1 MHKSEAINK
10 ASLLKSDDNIASEII
25 EKANRYKR
33 EAELIKIDAKTNE
46 AVGKHVIA
54 LIACNLHKAA
64 EDVYEFISMYK
75 EISVEQAKKENVL
88 AILKEVVKNPG
99 VKDFLA

>member
-1 MHKSEAINK
+1 MTTE
-10 ASLLKSDDNIASEII
+10 LII
-25 EKANRYKR
+25 KLSCIIDKMQIKD
-33 EAELIKIDAKTNE
+33 ELIKIDAKTNE